1 MKIRIGGRKGE
12 GVSSSQAE
20 TWRQSWSGIHVEA
33 TGVDTSLVSRKAERG
48 QGVGISRCVE
58 YLVAKNNIGLA
69 PRGPIRGCSCKQ
81 EMGGRDYANPIT
93 ESPEIFLQPWI
104 LEGKGGEEGVFSS
117 F

>member
-1 MKIRIGGRKGE
+1 M
-12 GVSSSQAE
+12 
-20 TWRQSWSGIHVEA
+20 
-33 TGVDTSLVSRKAERG
+33 
-48 QGVGISRCVE
+48 
-58 YLVAKNNIGLA
+58 AKNNIGLA

-117 F
+117 FWIDGKFWDEREIGVMEWEEMGVSRLSIAGVYDLRER